1 MTFARRL
8 RRPRI
13 VLGLLVL
20 AVVATSFL
28 AAAADLPVLPSG
40 ALHWDA
46 ARPVGWGD
54 FRAVPPA
61 DAARRTEIAAIAMTI
76 SWSLRF
82 EVTCVPGKSEWK
94 GSIVPSSLEVL
105 NWMDPARSWAS
116 LERRSEAVLRH
127 EQRHFDLNEVYRR
140 KLELTLVLL
149 KAAGADAEGAK
160 RTLDAMI
167 HAAAQRLLDT
177 LATQQDR
184 YDLETSHGA
193 SVEGQAR
200 WDAQIVLWLV
210 DPAKAP

>member
-13 VLGLLVL
+13 VLGLLAL
-20 AVVATSFL
+20 AVVAISL
-28 AAAADLPVLPSG
+28 LAAADLPVLPSG

-76 SWSLRF
+76 SWSVRF
-82 EVTCVPGKSEWK
+82 EVSCVPGKSEWK
-94 GSIVPSSLEVL
+94 GLIVPSSLKVL
-105 NWMDPARSWAS
+105 NWMDPARSWAA

-140 KLELTLVLL
+140 KLEVTLLPL
-149 KAAGADAEGAK
+149 RAAGADAEGAK
-160 RTLDAMI
+160 RSLDAMI
-167 HAAAQRLLDT
+167 HAAAQKLLDT
-177 LATQQDR
+177 LAAQQDR